1 MEEVLPEIIETVA
14 AEAPFELLIVFAF
27 ILLFSLIFRR
37 LGQPAVMGCFIGG
50 FALHLLSYFTG
61 IDFTHELRLEPEMI
75 FLLIGILIFN
85 EGLSVEIETLVKN
98 KEEIGVLAIVG
109 TFVGVA
115 LCGAL
120 LRALFGM
127 ELVVAIIVG
136 TMLIPTDAGAVL
148 AVLSRFGVGERWRS
162 MVAGESIFNDPIS
175 LIIFGLA
182 VGAWQGESPDWT
194 AAILRSVVG
203 SCVLGIV
210 LGFLFYR
217 IYRVLND
224 PVSELILSG
233 MLFTAA
239 FFVAEHFHMSG
250 FLSVA
255 VASIFVGNK
264 KALCMDEETVETLD
278 RFWEAV
284 AIAIE
289 GYLFLM
295 IGAAIPL
302 ENLVRH
308 AGIGLAAIAVVTV
321 ARSFTV
327 HSLLW
332 SLDRFFRQD
341 VPWRWRVIVDL
352 GGLHVGV
359 TMAILLNLPKDLPM
373 LEQIQVMGYYVI
385 TWSVL
390 GMPLL
395 GQFALKALGL
405 KGETPET
412 SEMEASSPETDKRA

>member
-1 MEEVLPEIIETVA
+1 MEEAIPAIVETVTR
-14 AEAPFELLIVFAF
+14 EAPFELLLVFAL
-27 ILLFSLIFRR
+27 ILLFSLLFRR
-37 LGQPAVMGCFIGG
+37 LGQPAVMGCFVGG
-50 FALHLLSYFTG
+50 FALHLLSTFTG
-61 IDFTHELRLEPEMI
+61 IDFTAQLRLEPETI

-85 EGLSVEIETLVKN
+85 EGLAVEMAFLVKN
-98 KEEIGVLAIVG
+98 REEIAGLAVVG

-115 LCGAL
+115 VCGAL
-120 LRALFGM
+120 LRAVFGM
-127 ELVVAIIVG
+127 EWVIAIIVG
-136 TMLIPTDAGAVL
+136 AMLIPTDAGAVL
-148 AVLSRFGVGERWRS
+148 AVLSKFGVGERWRS
-162 MVAGESIFNDPIS
+162 MIAGESIFNDPIS

-182 VGAWQGESPDWT
+182 LGVWQGSPPDWT
-194 AAILRSVVG
+194 AAILRTVLG
-203 SCVLGIV
+203 SCTLGIV
-210 LGFLFYR
+210 LGYLFYR
-217 IYRVLND
+217 IYRLLND

-239 FFVAEHFHMSG
+239 FFVAEHLHMSG

-264 KALCMDEETVETLD
+264 KALCMDEETVATLD

-284 AIAIE
+284 AIGIE

-295 IGAAIPL
+295 IGDAIPL
-302 ENLVRH
+302 ESLVRH

-321 ARSFTV
+321 ARSVTV

-332 SLDRFFRQD
+332 TLDRVFRQD
-341 VPWRWRVIVDL
+341 IPWRWRVIVDL

-359 TMAILLNLPKDLPM
+359 TMAILLNLPEDLPG
-373 LEQIQVMGYYVI
+373 LEQIRVMGYYVI

-390 GMPLL
+390 GMPFL

-405 KGETPET
+405 KG
-412 SEMEASSPETDKRA
+412 R

>member
-1 MEEVLPEIIETVA
+1 MIETVSR
-14 AEAPFELLIVFAF
+14 EAPFELLLVFAF
-27 ILLFSLIFRR
+27 ILSFSLIFRR
-37 LGQPAVMGCFIGG
+37 LGQPAVMGCFVGG
-50 FALHLLSYFTG
+50 FVLHLLSYFTG
-61 IDFTHELRLEPEMI
+61 IDLTHELRLEPETI
-75 FLLIGILIFN
+75 FLLIGLLIFN
-85 EGLSVEIETLVKN
+85 EGLSVEMDSLAKN
-98 KEEIGVLAIVG
+98 REEIGALAVAG

-120 LRALFGM
+120 LRLLFGM
-127 ELVVAIIVG
+127 EWVVAIMVG

-162 MVAGESIFNDPIS
+162 MIAGESIFNDPIS
-175 LIIFGLA
+175 LILFGLA

-194 AAILRSVVG
+194 AAILRNVLG
-203 SCVLGIV
+203 SCVLGIA
-210 LGFLFYR
+210 LGVLFYR
-217 IYRVLND
+217 IYRLLSD
-224 PVSELILSG
+224 PVNELILSG

-239 FFVAEHFHMSG
+239 FFVAEHLHMSG

-264 KALCMDEETVETLD
+264 KALCMDDETVETLD
-278 RFWEAV
+278 RFWEAL

-295 IGAAIPL
+295 IGAAIPF

-308 AGIGLAAIAVVTV
+308 AGIGLAAIALVTV
-321 ARSFTV
+321 ARSVTV

-332 SLDRFFRQD
+332 GLDRLFRQD
-341 VPWRWRVIVDL
+341 IPLRWRVIVDL

-359 TMAILLNLPKDLPM
+359 TMAILLNLPGDLPG
-373 LEQIQVMGYYVI
+373 LERIQVMGYYVI

-390 GMPLL
+390 GLPLIF
-395 GQFALKALGL
+395 GQVIRRVQGVPGK
-405 KGETPET
+405 EEPE
-412 SEMEASSPETDKRA
+412 

>member
-1 MEEVLPEIIETVA
+1 MEETMPGLIEAVTR
-14 AEAPFELLIVFAF
+14 EAPFELLLVFAF
-27 ILLFSLIFRR
+27 ILLFSLVFRR
-37 LGQPAVMGCFIGG
+37 LGQPAVMGCFVGG
-50 FALHLLSYFTG
+50 FVLHLLSTFTG
-61 IDFTHELRLEPEMI
+61 IDFTHELKLEPETI

-85 EGLSVEIETLVKN
+85 EGLSVEMDYLARN
-98 KEEIGVLAIVG
+98 KEEIGGLAIVG
-109 TFVGVA
+109 TFMGVA

-120 LRALFGM
+120 LKVFFGM
-127 ELVVAIIVG
+127 EWVVAVIVG
-136 TMLIPTDAGAVL
+136 AMLIPTDAGAVL

-182 VGAWQGESPDWT
+182 VGAWQGEAPDWT
-194 AAILRSVVG
+194 AAILRNVMG
-203 SCVLGIV
+203 SCVLGML
-210 LGFLFYR
+210 LGYLFYR
-217 IYRVLND
+217 IYRLLSD
-224 PVSELILSG
+224 PVNELILSG

-239 FFVAEHFHMSG
+239 FFVAEKFHMSG

-278 RFWEAV
+278 RFWEALV
-284 AIAIE
+284 IAIE

-302 ENLVRH
+302 ENLIRH
-308 AGIGLAAIAVVTV
+308 AGIGLAAIVIVTL
-321 ARSFTV
+321 ARSITV

-332 SLDRFFRQD
+332 ALDRWFRQD
-341 VPWRWRVIVDL
+341 IPWRWRVIVDL

-359 TMAILLNLPKDLPM
+359 TMAILLNLPEDLPG
-373 LEQIQVMGYYVI
+373 LERIQVMGYYVI

-390 GMPLL
+390 GMPFL

-405 KGETPET
+405 KSVAPET
-412 SEMEASSPETDKRA
+412 

>member
-1 MEEVLPEIIETVA
+1 MEDVIPEFIETVSS
-14 AEAPFELLIVFAF
+14 EAPFELLLVFAF

-37 LGQPAVMGCFIGG
+37 LGQPAVMGCFVGG

-61 IDFTHELRLEPEMI
+61 IDFTHELRLEPETI

-85 EGLSVEIETLVKN
+85 EGLSVEMDYLVKN
-98 KEEIGVLAIVG
+98 KEEIGALAIVG
-109 TFVGVA
+109 TFLGVA

-120 LRALFGM
+120 LRTLFGW
-127 ELVVAIIVG
+127 EWVVAVIVG

-162 MVAGESIFNDPIS
+162 MIAGESIFNDPIS
-175 LIIFGLA
+175 LIIFALA
-182 VGAWQGESPDWT
+182 VGVWQGASPDW
-194 AAILRSVVG
+194 APAILRSVFG
-203 SCVLGIV
+203 SCVLGMI
-210 LGFLFYR
+210 LGYVFYR
-217 IYRVLND
+217 AYRLLSD
-224 PVSELILSG
+224 PVNELILSG

-239 FFVAEHFHMSG
+239 FFTAEHFHMSG
-250 FLSVA
+250 FLAVA

-308 AGIGLAAIAVVTV
+308 AGVGLVGIAVATV
-321 ARSFTV
+321 ARTFTV

-341 VPWRWRVIVDL
+341 LPWRWRVIVDL

-373 LEQIQVMGYYVI
+373 LEEIQVMGYYVI

-395 GQFALKALGL
+395 GQFALKVLGL
-405 KGETPET
+405 KHDEPEPQT
-412 SEMEASSPETDKRA
+412 AEKVLP

>member
-1 MEEVLPEIIETVA
+1 
-14 AEAPFELLIVFAF
+14 
-27 ILLFSLIFRR
+27 
-37 LGQPAVMGCFIGG
+37 
-50 FALHLLSYFTG
+50 
-61 IDFTHELRLEPEMI
+61 
-75 FLLIGILIFN
+75 
-85 EGLSVEIETLVKN
+85 VKN
-98 KEEIGVLAIVG
+98 KEEIGALAIVG

-120 LRALFGM
+120 LRVFFGW
-127 ELVVAIIVG
+127 EWVVAIMVG
-136 TMLIPTDAGAVL
+136 TMVIPTDAGAVL

-162 MVAGESIFNDPIS
+162 MIAGESIFNDPIS

-182 VGAWQGESPDWT
+182 VGAWQGEPPDWT

-203 SCVLGIV
+203 SCVLGMV
-210 LGFLFYR
+210 LGYLFYR
-217 IYRVLND
+217 VYRLLSD
-224 PVSELILSG
+224 PVNELILSG

-239 FFVAEHFHMSG
+239 FFTAEHFHMSG

-302 ENLVRH
+302 ENLIRH

-321 ARSFTV
+321 ARSVTI

-332 SLDRFFRQD
+332 SLDRVFRQD
-341 VPWRWRVIVDL
+341 IPWRWRVIVDL

-359 TMAILLNLPKDLPM
+359 TMAILLNLPKDLPG

-390 GMPLL
+390 GMPFL
-395 GQFALKALGL
+395 GQYALKALGL
-405 KGETPET
+405 KTRE
-412 SEMEASSPETDKRA
+412 S

>member
-1 MEEVLPEIIETVA
+1 MEEAIPEIIEAVTR
-14 AEAPFELLIVFAF
+14 EAPFELLLVFAF
-27 ILLFSLIFRR
+27 VLLFSLMFRR
-37 LGQPAVMGCFIGG
+37 LGQPAVMGCFVGG
-50 FALHLLSYFTG
+50 FVLHLLSHFTG
-61 IDFTHELRLEPEMI
+61 IDFTQKLRLEPETI

-85 EGLSVEIETLVKN
+85 EGLSVEMDSLVKN
-98 KEEIGVLAIVG
+98 REEIAALAIVG
-109 TFVGVA
+109 TFVGIA
-115 LCGAL
+115 LCGGAL
-120 LRALFGM
+120 RVLFGV
-127 ELVVAIIVG
+127 EWVVAIIVG
-136 TMLIPTDAGAVL
+136 TMLLPTDAGAVL

-162 MVAGESIFNDPIS
+162 MIAGESIFNDPIS

-182 VGAWQGESPDWT
+182 VGAWHGESPDWT

-203 SCVLGIV
+203 SCVLGIL
-210 LGFLFYR
+210 LGYLFYR
-217 IYRVLND
+217 IYRLLSD

-239 FFVAEHFHMSG
+239 FFVAEHLHMSG

-278 RFWEAV
+278 RFWEAL
-284 AIAIE
+284 AIAVE
-289 GYLFLM
+289 GYLFVM
-295 IGAAIPL
+295 IGTAIPL

-308 AGIGLAAIAVVTV
+308 ADVGLVAIAVVTL
-321 ARSFTV
+321 ARSVTV

-341 VPWRWRVIVDL
+341 IPWRWRVIVDL

-359 TMAILLNLPKDLPM
+359 TMAILLNLPKDLPH
-373 LEQIQVMGYYVI
+373 LEEIQVMGYYVI

-395 GQFALKALGL
+395 FGWFIKRVQGVS
-405 KGETPET
+405 GEE
-412 SEMEASSPETDKRA
+412 KRG

>member
-1 MEEVLPEIIETVA
+1 MEDVIPEIIETVTR
-14 AEAPFELLIVFAF
+14 EVPFELFLVFAF
-27 ILLFSLIFRR
+27 ILFFSLIFRR
-37 LGQPAVMGCFIGG
+37 LGQPAVMGCFVGG
-50 FALHLLSYFTG
+50 FVLHLLAYFTG
-61 IDFTHELRLEPEMI
+61 VDLTHQLELESETI
-75 FLLIGILIFN
+75 FLLIGLLIFN
-85 EGLSVEIETLVKN
+85 EGLSVEMDQLVKN
-98 KEEIGVLAIVG
+98 REEIGALAVVG

-120 LRALFGM
+120 LRVLFGV
-127 ELVVAIIVG
+127 EWVVAIIVG

-162 MVAGESIFNDPIS
+162 LIAGESIFNDPIS
-175 LIIFGLA
+175 LILFGLA
-182 VGAWQGESPDWT
+182 VGVWQGEQPDWLV
-194 AAILRSVVG
+194 AILRTVVG
-203 SCVLGIV
+203 SCVLGGA
-210 LGFLFYR
+210 LGYAFYR
-217 IYRVLND
+217 LYRLMND

-239 FFVAEHFHMSG
+239 FFVAERLHMSG

-264 KALCMDEETVETLD
+264 KALCMNEETVETLD
-278 RFWEAV
+278 RFWEAL

-308 AGIGLAAIAVVTV
+308 AGIGLAAIAVVTL
-321 ARSFTV
+321 ARSVTV
-327 HSLLW
+327 HGLLW
-332 SLDRFFRQD
+332 SLDRLFRQD
-341 VPWRWRVIVDL
+341 IPWRWRVIVDL

-359 TMAILLNLPKDLPM
+359 TMAILLNLPEDLPR

-390 GMPLL
+390 GLPLIF
-395 GQFALKALGL
+395 GPVVKRFQRV
-405 KGETPET
+405 
-412 SEMEASSPETDKRA
+412 EAEVESG

>member
-1 MEEVLPEIIETVA
+1 MEEVIPEIM
-14 AEAPFELLIVFAF
+14 EAVSKEVPFELLLVFSF
-27 ILLFSLIFRR
+27 VLLFSLIFRR
-37 LGQPAVMGCFIGG
+37 LGQPAVMGCFVGG

-61 IDFTHELRLEPEMI
+61 VDLTHQLELESETI

-85 EGLSVEIETLVKN
+85 EGLSVEMDYLLKN
-98 KEEIGVLAIVG
+98 REEIAGLAIVG

-115 LCGAL
+115 LCGAI
-120 LRALFGM
+120 LRVLFGV
-127 ELVVAIIVG
+127 EWVVAIIVG

-148 AVLSRFGVGERWRS
+148 AVLSRFGVEERWRS
-162 MVAGESIFNDPIS
+162 LIAGESIFNDPIS

-182 VGAWQGESPDWT
+182 VGAWQGGSPDWT
-194 AAILRSVVG
+194 SAILKSVVG
-203 SCVLGIV
+203 SCLLGIV
-210 LGFLFYR
+210 LGYLFFR
-217 IYRVLND
+217 IYRLLSD

-255 VASIFVGNK
+255 VASIFVGNRK
-264 KALCMDEETVETLD
+264 TLCMDEETVETLD

-289 GYLFLM
+289 GYLFIM

-302 ENLVRH
+302 ENLIRH
-308 AGIGLAAIAVVTV
+308 ADIGLMAIAVVTV
-321 ARSFTV
+321 ARSVTV

-332 SLDRFFRQD
+332 TLDRFFRQNI
-341 VPWRWRVIVDL
+341 PWRWRVIVDL

-359 TMAILLNLPKDLPM
+359 TMAILLNLPGDLPM

-390 GMPLL
+390 GLPFL

-405 KGETPET
+405 KDGVPE
-412 SEMEASSPETDKRA
+412 D

>member
-1 MEEVLPEIIETVA
+1 MEEAIPEIIETVA
-14 AEAPFELLIVFAF
+14 REVPFELLLVFSF

-37 LGQPAVMGCFIGG
+37 LGQPAVMGCFVGG
-50 FALHLLSYFTG
+50 FVLHLLSHFTG
-61 IDFTHELRLEPEMI
+61 VDLTHQLELESETI
-75 FLLIGILIFN
+75 FLFIGLLIFN
-85 EGLSVEIETLVKN
+85 EGLSVEMDYLVKN

-120 LRALFGM
+120 LRVLFGL
-127 ELVVAIIVG
+127 EWVVAIIVG

-162 MVAGESIFNDPIS
+162 MIAGESIFNDPIS
-175 LIIFGLA
+175 LILFGLA
-182 VGAWQGESPDWT
+182 VGVWQGEQTDWV
-194 AAILRSVVG
+194 AAILRNVVG
-203 SCVLGIV
+203 SCALGGA
-210 LGFLFYR
+210 LGYLFYR
-217 IYRVLND
+217 IYRLMND

-239 FFVAEHFHMSG
+239 FFMAEHFHMSG

-255 VASIFVGNK
+255 VASIFVGNRK
-264 KALCMDEETVETLD
+264 TLCMEPETVETLD
-278 RFWEAV
+278 RFWEAL

-295 IGAAIPL
+295 IGAAIAL
-302 ENLVRH
+302 ENLIRH
-308 AGIGLAAIAVVTV
+308 AGIGLVAIAVVTV
-321 ARSFTV
+321 ARSVTV

-332 SLDRFFRQD
+332 SLDRLFRQD
-341 VPWRWRVIVDL
+341 IPWRWRVIVDL

-359 TMAILLNLPKDLPM
+359 TMAILLNLPQDLPW
-373 LEQIQVMGYYVI
+373 LEEIQVMGYYVI

-395 GQFALKALGL
+395 FGWFIKRFQGVA
-405 KGETPET
+405 GEA
-412 SEMEASSPETDKRA
+412 ASS

>member
-1 MEEVLPEIIETVA
+1 MEETIPEIIEAVA
-14 AEAPFELLIVFAF
+14 REVPFELLLVFSF

-37 LGQPAVMGCFIGG
+37 LGQPAVMGCFVGG
-50 FALHLLSYFTG
+50 FVLQLLSHFAG
-61 IDFTHELRLEPEMI
+61 VDLTHQLELESEII
-75 FLLIGILIFN
+75 FLLIGLLIFN
-85 EGLSVEIETLVKN
+85 EGLSVEMDYLVKN
-98 KEEIGVLAIVG
+98 KEEIGALAIVG

-120 LRALFGM
+120 LRVLFGL
-127 ELVVAIIVG
+127 EWVVAIIVG

-162 MVAGESIFNDPIS
+162 MIAGESIFNDPIS
-175 LIIFGLA
+175 LILFGLA
-182 VGAWQGESPDWT
+182 VGVWQGEQPHWL
-194 AAILRSVVG
+194 AAILRNVVG
-203 SCVLGIV
+203 SCVLGGV
-210 LGFLFYR
+210 LGYLFYR
-217 IYRVLND
+217 LYRLMND

-239 FFVAEHFHMSG
+239 FFVAEYFHMSG

-255 VASIFVGNK
+255 VASIFVGNRK
-264 KALCMDEETVETLD
+264 TLCMEPETVETLD
-278 RFWEAV
+278 RFWEAL

-289 GYLFLM
+289 GFLFVM

-302 ENLVRH
+302 DNLIRH
-308 AGIGLAAIAVVTV
+308 VGLGLVAIGVVTA
-321 ARSFTV
+321 ARSVTV

-341 VPWRWRVIVDL
+341 IPWRWRVIVDL

-359 TMAILLNLPKDLPM
+359 TMAILLNLPKDLPW
-373 LEQIQVMGYYVI
+373 LEEIQVMGYYVI

-390 GMPLL
+390 GMPFL

-405 KGETPET
+405 K
-412 SEMEASSPETDKRA
+412 SESHTRVA

>member
-1 MEEVLPEIIETVA
+1 MEEAIPEIIEAVSR
-14 AEAPFELLIVFAF
+14 EVPFELLLVFSF
-27 ILLFSLIFRR
+27 VLLFSLIFRR
-37 LGQPAVMGCFIGG
+37 LGQPAVMGCFVGG
-50 FALHLLSYFTG
+50 FVLHLLSHFTG
-61 IDFTHELRLEPEMI
+61 VDLTHHLQLESETI

-85 EGLSVEIETLVKN
+85 EGLSVEMDYLVKN
-98 KEEIGVLAIVG
+98 REEIAGLAIVG

-115 LCGAL
+115 LCGAI
-120 LRALFGM
+120 LRVVFGL
-127 ELVVAIIVG
+127 EWVVAIIVG

-148 AVLSRFGVGERWRS
+148 AVLSRFGVEERWRS
-162 MVAGESIFNDPIS
+162 LIAGDSIFNDPIS

-182 VGAWQGESPDWT
+182 VGAWHGESPDWT
-194 AAILRSVVG
+194 AAILRSVVA

-210 LGFLFYR
+210 LGYLFYR
-217 IYRVLND
+217 IYRLLKD

-264 KALCMDEETVETLD
+264 KTLCMDDETVETLD

-289 GYLFLM
+289 GYLFIM
-295 IGAAIPL
+295 IGASIPL

-308 AGIGLAAIAVVTV
+308 AGLGLAAIAVVTV
-321 ARSFTV
+321 ARSVTV

-332 SLDRFFRQD
+332 GLDRIFRQD
-341 VPWRWRVIVDL
+341 IPWRWRIIVDL

-390 GMPLL
+390 GLPFL
-395 GQFALKALGL
+395 GQFGLKCLGL
-405 KGETPET
+405 KDGAPE
-412 SEMEASSPETDKRA
+412 R